1 MRNSRK
7 ENKTFHLFLL
17 RKIKS
22 TKENPFASPSL
33 PRGSK
38 PPHELKENF
47 LSTAIIR
54 YCCSFSTAGR
64 QKKKLRNKS
73 VDSRARSHTRRQRE
87 RRNFSHCHKIFFHV
101 STREVF
107 HSVIHKSIFKKHRR
121 RYVDH
126 HQEKGKHIK
135 NMNFEGERKRKEKI
149 TINHIGIAACEWSKG
164 RERERAKNSTQQHAR
179 EHKKLFR
186 WRYFVRK
193 KARISHLH
201 KLMQN
206 VL

>member
-1 MRNSRK
+1 M
-7 ENKTFHLFLL
+7 
-17 RKIKS
+17 
-22 TKENPFASPSL
+22 
-33 PRGSK
+33 
-38 PPHELKENF
+38 
-47 LSTAIIR
+47 
-54 YCCSFSTAGR
+54 
-64 QKKKLRNKS
+64 
-73 VDSRARSHTRRQRE
+73 
-87 RRNFSHCHKIFFHV
+87 

-149 TINHIGIAACEWSKG
+149 TINHIGIAACEWSKV
-164 RERERAKNSTQQHAR
+164 RERERAKNSTQRQAR